1 MFILWLFWLFRWINI
16 KPTISFI
23 NYLDLKK
30 RNILIFT
37 ESAFN
42 HFVRFTNV
50 NSLMF
55 VGLYFF
61 FKRLRILYL
70 FYLQNYITK
79 CKILSNIQ
87 NDSYSVFLDI
97 NNQIFLEYL
106 IP

>member
-61 FKRLRILYL
+61 FQTAKNFVSFLFAKLYYKMQNSEQHSKRQL
-70 FYLQNYITK
+70 FRFFGYK
-79 CKILSNIQ
+79 
-87 NDSYSVFLDI
+87 
-97 NNQIFLEYL
+97 
-106 IP
+106 